1 MQAQLNHCSPPLSQE
16 FPPILAQRI
25 QLTLEKYQPDGSEAL
40 GRKNTKQSDIFL
52 IS

>member
-25 QLTLEKYQPDGSEAL
+25 LLTLENYEPNGSVEL
-40 GRKNTKQSDIFL
+40 QKHKNYIFL